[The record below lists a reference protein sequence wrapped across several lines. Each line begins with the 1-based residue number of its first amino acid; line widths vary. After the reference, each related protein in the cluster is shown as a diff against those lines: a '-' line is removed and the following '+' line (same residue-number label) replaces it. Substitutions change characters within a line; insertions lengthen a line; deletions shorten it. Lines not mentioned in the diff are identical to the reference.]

1 MHRHANMSK
10 TKCNPDTMPFDPPEW
25 VKQMQ
30 KRSENSV
37 TPNTKQPHL
46 RFRLIGKQKTSLST
60 ADRPIFENTRTLP
73 PSEASSSTQMPRTGV
88 G

>member
-1 MHRHANMSK
+1 MKNVVKIVKS
-10 TKCNPDTMPFDPPEW
+10 FDPPEW

-30 KRSENSV
+30 KRSENIV
-37 TPNTKQPHL
+37 TSKTKHPQL
-46 RFRLIGKQKTSLST
+46 RFRLIGKQATRFLT
-60 ADRPIFENTRTLP
+60 ADCPIFENTRTLP